1 VFKIALIDLEG
12 TLKVERTMKKTLAGL
27 LVPALAVS
35 VLGSRPASAQDLPA
49 VKPLAVATVSQ
60 EVAAKEAKNA
70 MVRAYRIG
78 PGDLL
83 EIRVFEVKELE
94 QVVRVS
100 EDGSIT
106 LPLLGRV
113 VVEGLTQEG
122 VVEKLTGLLSAKYVK
137 NPQVTIFIREYKNQ
151 QVAVIGAVGKPGSY
165 ELVGRKNL
173 LQVISAAGGFENE
186 MAGNEVFI
194 LREGPDGRTSTISI
208 DLKDL
213 MVKGNQAL
221 NIPIEPNDVINV
233 PVDKEFRVF
242 VMGRVTRPGAV
253 RAKLSEGVTLMQA
266 IADAGGL
273 AEGAKESAV
282 TITRKGQAGKE
293 QRIRVNLKD
302 ILKGKKKDIALQEG
316 DVVFVPETFW

>member
-1 VFKIALIDLEG
+1 MRKIAL
-12 TLKVERTMKKTLAGL
+12 TLLAAVMAAATAVTVPGL
-27 LVPALAVS
+27 AQTAPQVKPQPAAQVPAEI
-35 VLGSRPASAQDLPA
+35 Q
-49 VKPLAVATVSQ
+49 
-60 EVAAKEAKNA
+60 EAKDA
-70 MVRAYRIG
+70 LVRAYRIG

-83 EIRVFEVKELE
+83 ELKVFQVDELS

-122 VVEKLTGLLSAKYVK
+122 VVQKLTGLLQAKYIK
-137 NPQVTIFIREYKNQ
+137 NPQVTIFIKEYKNQ
-151 QVAVIGAVGKPGSY
+151 QVAVIGAVENAGSY

-173 LQVISAAGGFENE
+173 LQIISMAGGFSET
-186 MAGNEVFI
+186 AGNEVFI
-194 LREGPDGRTSTISI
+194 LREGPDGATSTVSI

-213 MVKGNQAL
+213 LVNGNQAL

-233 PVDKEFRVF
+233 PVDKEIRVF

-253 RAKLSEGVTLMQA
+253 TSKLSEGITLFQA

-273 AEGAKESAV
+273 AEGAKESAIS
-282 TITRKGQAGKE
+282 ITRKDKTGKE
-293 QRIRVNLKD
+293 QKIRVNLSD
-302 ILKGKKKDIALQEG
+302 IIKGKKKDIVLQEG
-316 DVVFVPETFW
+316 DVVYVPESFWEP